1 MKPKLVDMA
10 GIKKYIF
17 DRSGK
22 PVRGTDVLIL
32 NDVWFDLYA
41 GEVNVLLGE
50 NGAGKSTL
58 MKILAGEI
66 PHDAGEMRI
75 QQKAEHFKNP
85 KEARARGV
93 TFIHQELNLC
103 TNLTVAQNI
112 YMGREYTKKGLV
124 VDYKTMREKSQAL
137 IESLGF
143 DIDVS
148 SRLGQL
154 STAQQQVVEIAK
166 ALSYRSKILI
176 MDEPTASLTSQ
187 EINQLFSLVRKMR
200 DEGMGIIFISHR
212 MDEVE
217 TIADRVT
224 VMKDGATVGV
234 MTREEFTAEKAVQM
248 MVGRTLTQI
257 YRRTHTAGAEKVLE
271 VKNFRVGPRT
281 VPFDLHLRRGEI
293 LGIGGLVGAGRTEF
307 AKAVFGARPYG
318 GGEVLLN
325 GKPLMNRSPEKC
337 IGAGLIYLSEDRKSE
352 GLVLPMSIRE
362 NVCGASLLRS
372 LVGPVLSKRRETQ
385 RAQKLIERF
394 SILCRGTDQ
403 RVSTLSGGNQQKVCF
418 AKWYAAQPEVFI
430 LDEPTR
436 GVDVNA
442 KAQIYELMDRLT
454 ADGKSIIMITSEMN
468 ELIGMSDRIYVM
480 RDGGVVK
487 ELVDPAEINDENIL
501 QYTIGIK

>member
-1 MKPKLVDMA
+1 
-10 GIKKYIF
+10 
-17 DRSGK
+17 
-22 PVRGTDVLIL
+22 
-32 NDVWFDLYA
+32 
-41 GEVNVLLGE
+41 
-50 NGAGKSTL
+50 

-293 LGIGGLVGAGRTEF
+293 LGIGGLVGAD
-307 AKAVFGARPYG
+307 A
-318 GGEVLLN
+318 
-325 GKPLMNRSPEKC
+325 
-337 IGAGLIYLSEDRKSE
+337 
-352 GLVLPMSIRE
+352 
-362 NVCGASLLRS
+362 RS
-372 LVGPVLSKRRETQ
+372 LPRRYSA
-385 RAQKLIERF
+385 RALRRR
-394 SILCRGTDQ
+394 RG
-403 RVSTLSGGNQQKVCF
+403 
-418 AKWYAAQPEVFI
+418 AA
-430 LDEPTR
+430 
-436 GVDVNA
+436 
-442 KAQIYELMDRLT
+442 
-454 ADGKSIIMITSEMN
+454 
-468 ELIGMSDRIYVM
+468 
-480 RDGGVVK
+480 
-487 ELVDPAEINDENIL
+487 
-501 QYTIGIK
+501 